1 MKTWLEFEERFR
13 VIAAP
18 LQYLRI
24 DFQWGAAGEYWRL
37 ITPMLLHGSIIH
49 LGFNM
54 YALYVLGRR
63 IERFFGSLRFFGL
76 YVIAGI
82 TGNVFSF
89 IFTVS
94 PSLGSSTAIFGLLGA
109 EGVFIYQHREILG
122 EQSKIALRQIGQVAL
137 INLIIGTS
145 PGIDNWGHVG
155 GLIGGAIFTLFA
167 GPIYQIKRIQQQ
179 LQLEDQ
185 RQRILVGV
193 VFVIQFLALI
203 LWVAGI
209 IISRTA

>member
-1 MKTWLEFEERFR
+1 M
-13 VIAAP
+13 
-18 LQYLRI
+18 
-24 DFQWGAAGEYWRL
+24 
-37 ITPMLLHGSIIH
+37 
-49 LGFNM
+49 
-54 YALYVLGRR
+54 
-63 IERFFGSLRFFGL
+63 
-76 YVIAGI
+76 
-82 TGNVFSF
+82 
-89 IFTVS
+89 
-94 PSLGSSTAIFGLLGA
+94 LGA

-167 GPIYQIKRIQQQ
+167 GPIYQIKRFQQQ

-185 RQRILVGV
+185 RQRILIGV